1 MGRARHATQERR
13 RRLFAEA
20 LAVIERRYDDEWL
33 SVTRLSQD
41 VFCSRRQ
48 IQRCFAE
55 AGTSVRER
63 LHAVR
68 MERAA
73 ELLSETRLP
82 VAEIT
87 RRVGYREP
95 AQFAKAFRRYHGLPP
110 SRWRAG
116 ISSSPTTHQGISGAC
131 RCGCATS
138 TRASSPTRSTC
149 ASALRQDTS
158 SAGGT
163 SSGRWSSPTPHRK
176 QVASGGRIPFA
187 AHALRQPSR

>member
-1 MGRARHATQERR
+1 MPARANHATQERR
-13 RRLFAEA
+13 RALFAEA
-20 LAVIERRYDDEWL
+20 LAVIERRYGDERL
-33 SVTRLSQD
+33 TVTRLSQD

-73 ELLSETRLP
+73 QLLEETSLP

-95 AQFAKAFRRYHGLPP
+95 VQFAKAFRRYHGLPP
-110 SRWRAG
+110 SRWRTS
-116 ISSSPTTHQGISGAC
+116 INSNPTTKEVSADGCQ
-131 RCGCATS
+131 CGCATS
-138 TRASSPTRSTC
+138 TRATKPN
-149 ASALRQDTS
+149 
-158 SAGGT
+158 
-163 SSGRWSSPTPHRK
+163 
-176 QVASGGRIPFA
+176 
-187 AHALRQPSR
+187 